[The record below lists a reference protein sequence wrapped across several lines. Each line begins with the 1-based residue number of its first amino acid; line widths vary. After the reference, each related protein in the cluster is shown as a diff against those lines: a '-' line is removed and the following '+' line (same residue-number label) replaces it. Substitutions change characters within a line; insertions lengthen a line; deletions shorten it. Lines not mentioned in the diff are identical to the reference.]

1 MRTRMDLIFGKEG
14 QKYFFSLALMIR
26 KLNENGFWYK
36 DKQRLSPVFL
46 WSVLSRRRFFIVFF
60 FVFIHYPS
68 LNKLWKTFI
77 KVVKRFRFA
86 FVQGVG
92 NIPPRKKKT
101 ADPRGYAPGGHGY
114 KSNWTMHKPFISPG
128 APNDFLAIIERVWV
142 GYAEF
147 CKIIES
153 LKTSQSRY

>member
-1 MRTRMDLIFGKEG
+1 
-14 QKYFFSLALMIR
+14 MIR
-26 KLNENGFWYK
+26 KLNENGFKAFDIKINSDSVQCSYE
-36 DKQRLSPVFL
+36 VFHQGGAFL
-46 WSVLSRRRFFIVFF
+46 QFFF

-114 KSNWTMHKPFISPG
+114 KSN
-128 APNDFLAIIERVWV
+128 
-142 GYAEF
+142 
-147 CKIIES
+147 
-153 LKTSQSRY
+153 